1 MKEIVKDEF
10 VPKRD
15 ELAGKVYDMVEA
27 EGIDFFY
34 FINYVYHVVQSK
46 TLASILDA
54 KEFEKADSA
63 EERPSDTESE
73 VQE

>member
-1 MKEIVKDEF
+1 MKEIEKDEF
-10 VPKRD
+10 VTKRD
-15 ELAGKVYDMVEA
+15 EVAGKVYEMVEK
-27 EGIDFFY
+27 EGLDFFY

-54 KEFEKADSA
+54 KEFEKADSS
-63 EERPSDTESE
+63 EERPASTESE